1 MRRAGA
7 TRRVLHQLYVRCRE
21 DARRFAELVIECLR
35 IEPQGVPGCPN
46 YEYAVI
52 GEPSRK
58 YLWILSRTPKMDD
71 ALFAGITKRL
81 ADQGYDA
88 WKLERMKQT
97 E

>member
-1 MRRAGA
+1 
-7 TRRVLHQLYVRCRE
+7 
-21 DARRFAELVIECLR
+21 
-35 IEPQGVPGCPN
+35 
-46 YEYAVI
+46 
-52 GEPSRK
+52 
-58 YLWILSRTPKMDD
+58 MDD